1 MSANFNFIRLAL
13 FVSFL
18 VFFAIAMP
26 TSQKT
31 DGDVGMPIVDGVG
44 NLGTAEINV
53 AGEADG
59 FVWMG

>member
-1 MSANFNFIRLAL
+1 MANFNFIKFAL

-18 VFFAIAMP
+18 VFFASAMP
-26 TSQKT
+26 NVQKT
-31 DGDVGMPIVDGVG
+31 DENVDMQISNDVGNVE
-44 NLGTAEINV
+44 TAEINV